1 MKKFLIVG
9 FGSIGKRYYKI
20 MNDLFK
26 KKNVID
32 IIDNNPMTLKEINHI
47 NILKNISAIQ
57 ENIYDA
63 AFVLTPSNIRLEI
76 IVFFH

>member
-26 KKNVID
+26 KKK
-32 IIDNNPMTLKEINHI
+32 M
-47 NILKNISAIQ
+47 
-57 ENIYDA
+57 
-63 AFVLTPSNIRLEI
+63 
-76 IVFFH
+76 

>member
-32 IIDNNPMTLKEINHI
+32 VIDNNSQDASIILLNIN
-47 NILKNISAIQ
+47 L
-57 ENIYDA
+57 
-63 AFVLTPSNIRLEI
+63 
-76 IVFFH
+76 